1 MEMTLKF
8 APGVRPTQEQALEIA
23 QVVMAEPDMGWD
35 WDLEHNEPA
44 SVRHKSYDVQLD
56 GEYGTYHYRVNL
68 SWELITILSVK

>member
-1 MEMTLKF
+1 MEMKLKIEK
-8 APGVRPTQEQALEIA
+8 GIKLTQDQVIEIGNSLM
-23 QVVMAEPDMGWD
+23 QEPDMGWD

-68 SWELITILSVK
+68 SLELITILSVK